1 MRPRYQRTDDIIAV
15 RSVRINTTTMENK
28 ELGDSFKPKKPEG
41 TVGAVI
47 GALIIILT
55 LVWVGFVIGYWVA
68 S

>member
-1 MRPRYQRTDDIIAV
+1 
-15 RSVRINTTTMENK
+15 MENK